1 MLVPVSGDS
10 YTADMSVDFG
20 VDMDKVREFLKRKSG
35 KRRLLLDEQYERANR
50 DFERIVARVIDEL
63 NPLRIYQWGS
73 LLDRRRIS
81 EISDIDI
88 AVEGLNGPEEFF
100 KTIGIAMDMTS
111 FPVDVVEMEKIP
123 ADVAERIRKRGR
135 VVYERRN
142 P

>member
-35 KRRLLLDEQYERANR
+35 KRCLVLDEQYERANR